1 MTAGPDVAWREY
13 ARTNEDDLVRQYL
26 PLARRAVRRHF
37 SQAGA
42 LLGYEDLDQEAA
54 IALVEAIRLFDPARY
69 GAFQPFVIRR
79 VRWRVL
85 NYIRRHA
92 PPRTRDRAVA
102 DRIRD
107 SERRAAERPD
117 ADLATLAGDAG
128 VPPEEVQAVWA
139 VDELDTWEA
148 VAGGLQ
154 AAEAPTEDAAI
165 SRLLQES
172 LGRVVARLGA
182 TDRIVLALYWKEELT
197 YAEIGRVLGV
207 SATAVYLRHKRILR
221 DLAAALGVGE
231 DTKRGGDAT

>member
-13 ARTNEDDLVRQYL
+13 ARTNEDELVRQYL

-54 IALVEAIRLFDPARY
+54 VALLEAIRLFDPSRY
-69 GAFQPFVIRR
+69 RAFQPFAIRR

-92 PPRTRDRAVA
+92 PARRRLRDAAGRVG
-102 DRIRD
+102 DG
-107 SERRAAERPD
+107 ERRVGARPD
-117 ADLATLAGDAG
+117 ADAAMVAGEAD
-128 VPPEEVQAVWA
+128 VPVEEVQAAWA
-139 VDELDTWEA
+139 VEEIDAWDAIARRL
-148 VAGGLQ
+148 GG
-154 AAEAPTEDAAI
+154 AEAPTEDEAI
-165 SRLLQES
+165 SRMLQED
-172 LGRVVARLGA
+172 LGKILAGLPG
-182 TDRIVLALYWKEELT
+182 TDRTVLALYWKEELT

-221 DLAAALGVGE
+221 DLAAALGAGNEGE
-231 DTKRGGDAT
+231 RGPRG